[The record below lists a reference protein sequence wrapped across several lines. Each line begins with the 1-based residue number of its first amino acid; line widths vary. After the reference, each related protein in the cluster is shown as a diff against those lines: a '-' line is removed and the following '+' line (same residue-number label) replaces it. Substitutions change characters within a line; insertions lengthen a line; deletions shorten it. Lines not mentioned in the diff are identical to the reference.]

1 MHYADIITI
10 PKVNDSALIALFHEV
25 EALSDDNT
33 SAQFNVLN
41 STLSEDDVAR
51 LGKNGKNSRRITRA
65 NIVLSNK
72 VTVAF
77 ARNVSLEG
85 QQNPVFN
92 PNQRQRSAYFDEIAV
107 GVVQSNKPVDAKE
120 IGAVQAVVEKHL
132 RPLLRAIEK
141 SGQDDVR
148 GVLTTEIAALA
159 EMHRQMTEQALARD
173 QSREAH
179 FDGLRKTLEA
189 DIAERE
195 DALRKKTEADTA
207 KVNELHDEL
216 AVKQRELDDRDH
228 MHVRRE
234 LRQFITTEV
243 LHEVRP
249 QATGIL
255 FFGVL
260 AASIIISLLAAWF
273 AFASFQLY
281 APEVPAFQGG
291 SINYWLI
298 GSVLARV
305 ILASFVSLGFLI
317 FAVRWMRTRYL
328 EQERLKTEFER
339 YALDI
344 NRASWAI
351 ETIMEVGQR
360 EGQQIPREWI
370 EGVCRGL
377 FSKSDDKDQDTTS
390 LEALGAL
397 LNITGRAEIGTDG
410 TKFEL
415 ERRELRRAAKET
427 PN

>member
-1 MHYADIITI
+1 MQYADIITI
-10 PKVNDSALIALFHEV
+10 PKISDSALIALFQEV
-25 EALSDDNT
+25 EALLDDNT
-33 SAQFNVLN
+33 SAHFNVLN
-41 STLSEDDVAR
+41 SLLSEDDVEHLR
-51 LGKNGKNSRRITRA
+51 KNGKNSRRITRA
-65 NIVLSNK
+65 NIALSNN
-72 VTVAF
+72 VIVAF

-92 PNQRQRSAYFDEIAV
+92 PNQRQRSTYFDEIAI
-107 GVVQSNKPVDAKE
+107 GVAQSNKPVNAKE
-120 IGAVQAVVEKHL
+120 IGSVQAVVEKHL
-132 RPLLRAIEK
+132 RPLLRAMQK
-141 SGQDDVR
+141 SGQEDVR
-148 GVLTTEIAALA
+148 SVLTTEIAALA
-159 EMHRQMTEQALARD
+159 EMHRQMTEEVLARD

-179 FDGLRKTLEA
+179 FDGLRKKFEA

-195 DALRKKTEADTA
+195 DTLRKKTEADTA

-216 AVKQRELDDRDH
+216 AAKQRELDDRDH

-243 LHEVRP
+243 LDKVRP
-249 QATGIL
+249 QATGFL
-255 FFGVL
+255 FFSVL
-260 AASIIISLLAAWF
+260 GTSIVISLLAAWF
-273 AFASFQLY
+273 SFASFQLY
-281 APEVPAFQGG
+281 EPEVPAFQG
-291 SINYWLI
+291 SSVNYWLI

-317 FAVRWMRTRYL
+317 FAVRWMRTRYV

-360 EGQQIPREWI
+360 EGQQLPREWI

-397 LNITGRAEIGTDG
+397 LNVTGRAEIGTDG

-415 ERRELRRAAKET
+415 ERRGLRRAAKET